1 MKRLISSILVIALM
15 LTMLPVA
22 FAASTDFELK
32 LGDVAAY
39 TVEPNGTV
47 DVPVYFK
54 TSDGV
59 TDKLGTLQT
68 YVVIPEGFTA
78 EVVAGSLGANALSVD
93 AANGIVKAMGII
105 GDGYTNDTPAFT
117 IKFTASATEGDYAV
131 AYSTAKKYATKL
143 YNRETLE
150 KFDAAR
156 YTLTETSITVREE
169 ETPVEPPVEPP
180 VLTTDF
186 ELKLGA
192 QSSYTVEPNG
202 TVDVPVYFITAAGV
216 TDKLG
221 TLQTYVVI
229 PEGFTAEVV
238 AGSLGANALS
248 VDAANGIVK
257 AMGIIGDGYTN
268 DTPAFTIKFTA
279 SSTAGDYAVA
289 YSTAKKYVTKL
300 YNRETLEK
308 FDAARYTLTETSI
321 TVTAGETPVVP
332 TLTGITVDPV
342 AFEVP
347 YGADA
352 LTAVKA
358 AITAVTAT
366 YSDNTTAT
374 VTDYTVALD
383 GADKAVVTY
392 EGKTAE
398 IALTYEPAPVVLTDI
413 AVDPSVFEV
422 PYGTVDVLEAV
433 KGAITTVVA
442 KYSDGSTAPVT
453 DYTVA
458 LDGADKAVV
467 TYEGK
472 TAEIAL
478 TYESAPVEPPVLT
491 TDFELKLGAQSS
503 YTVEAGQT
511 VDIPVY
517 FITAAGV
524 TDKLGTLQTY
534 VVIPEGFTAEVVA
547 GSLGANALSVDAA
560 NGIVKAMGIIGD
572 GYTNDT
578 PAFTIKFT
586 ASSTAGDYA
595 VAYST
600 AKKYVTKLYNRETLE
615 KFDAARYTLTET
627 SITVTAGETPVEPTL
642 ESITVNPTAVEVPY
656 GVDAKVAVEDA
667 ITGVTAV
674 YSDGTTGTVTGW
686 SVEIDGDKA
695 IVTYEGK
702 TAEIA
707 LTFAQPPVTDVEII
721 VAVNSIVVPYN
732 ITVPVETYAVSQ
744 VGEVKV
750 KNSEGAERVVEAQ
763 ITYDAA
769 ESVVVVAYAD
779 LTPVKIPV
787 TVITLVDYTIGGIT
801 GVIEIPY
808 DCADPAGYVK
818 GIITVTANLSDGS
831 TMEIP
836 YFTVEVNADWTAA
849 DVLVNGEKIEVVD
862 TKKGAEPVTAITGI
876 KVEVADAIVVPYG
889 TDDVAAYIKSK
900 IVVKTVDEDGVE
912 AAISDYTVVANDGY
926 ADIAYGEF
934 TESVDFT
941 VETAELKANVTAIE
955 IPYTVA
961 EADYAAYIAQNVAL
975 TIDYSAN
982 TADKPVVATAEDVV
996 IDVDVAIIRIEG
1008 LVVEVQFTV
1017 QAAPEYIATAV
1028 PAYGLAG
1035 KVLVKITGV
1044 ADGKIA
1050 VVNGLEATYFGNGNF
1065 AVVVDEAYTVE
1076 LVAAA
1081 AMPVAA
1087 EFGKLHP
1094 AGVTAWDALVTNDEA
1109 LEKDVEVFEDIQ
1121 MYVIADLDGN
1131 GKIEAID
1138 ALNINKISLFQG
1150 SVAVPTWVDAE

>member
-1 MKRLISSILVIALM
+1 MKRILSSILVFALL
-15 LTMLPVA
+15 LTMMPVVL
-22 FAASTDFELK
+22 AAGNAK
-32 LGDVAAY
+32 LYAGDTEYAVTVGDVIS
-39 TVEPNGTV
+39 
-47 DVPVYFK
+47 VPVYL
-54 TSDGV
+54 TGAEGADI
-59 TDKLGTLQT
+59 
-68 YVVIPEGFTA
+68 VVEQAQFRVPVPAGLTA
-78 EVVAGSLGANALSVD
+78 EVEGGAI
-93 AANGIVKAMGII
+93 AADYLTVSTKNKRINVFY
-105 GDGYTNDTPAFT
+105 DGTKFT
-117 IKFTASATEGDYAV
+117 STASAPLFTV
-131 AYSTAKKYATKL
+131 KY
-143 YNRETLE
+143 
-150 KFDAAR
+150 
-156 YTLTETSITVREE
+156 
-169 ETPVEPPVEPP
+169 
-180 VLTTDF
+180 
-186 ELKLGA
+186 
-192 QSSYTVEPNG
+192 
-202 TVDVPVYFITAAGV
+202 
-216 TDKLG
+216 
-221 TLQTYVVI
+221 
-229 PEGFTAEVV
+229 TAE
-238 AGSLGANALS
+238 
-248 VDAANGIVK
+248 
-257 AMGIIGDGYTN
+257 
-268 DTPAFTIKFTA
+268 
-279 SSTAGDYAVA
+279 TAGTYDIAFN
-289 YSTAKKYVTKL
+289 TIEIYVPGQS
-300 YNRETLEK
+300 
-308 FDAARYTLTETSI
+308 DAIDLATS
-321 TVTAGETPVVP
+321 
-332 TLTGITVDPV
+332 
-342 AFEVP
+342 
-347 YGADA
+347 
-352 LTAVKA
+352 
-358 AITAVTAT
+358 
-366 YSDNTTAT
+366 AT
-374 VTDYTVALD
+374 V
-383 GADKAVVTY
+383 
-392 EGKTAE
+392 
-398 IALTYEPAPVVLTDI
+398 
-413 AVDPSVFEV
+413 
-422 PYGTVDVLEAV
+422 
-433 KGAITTVVA
+433 
-442 KYSDGSTAPVT
+442 
-453 DYTVA
+453 
-458 LDGADKAVV
+458 
-467 TYEGK
+467 
-472 TAEIAL
+472 
-478 TYESAPVEPPVLT
+478 
-491 TDFELKLGAQSS
+491 
-503 YTVEAGQT
+503 
-511 VDIPVY
+511 
-517 FITAAGV
+517 
-524 TDKLGTLQTY
+524 
-534 VVIPEGFTAEVVA
+534 
-547 GSLGANALSVDAA
+547 
-560 NGIVKAMGIIGD
+560 
-572 GYTNDT
+572 
-578 PAFTIKFT
+578 
-586 ASSTAGDYA
+586 
-595 VAYST
+595 
-600 AKKYVTKLYNRETLE
+600 
-615 KFDAARYTLTET
+615 
-627 SITVTAGETPVEPTL
+627 ITVTAGETPVEPTL

-686 SVEIDGDKA
+686 TVEIDGDKA

-862 TKKGAEPVTAITGI
+862 TKKGAEPVAAITGI

-912 AAISDYTVVANDGY
+912 TAISDYTVVANDGY

-982 TADKPVVATAEDVV
+982 TADKPVVATAADVV

-1017 QAAPEYIATAV
+1017 QPAPEYIATAV
-1028 PAYGLAG
+1028 PAYGLEG

-1044 ADGKIA
+1044 ADGKVA

>member
-1 MKRLISSILVIALM
+1 MTIDDTGVILSYFAFGSGFKPETNKPLVAL
-15 LTMLPVA
+15 V
-22 FAASTDFELK
+22 
-32 LGDVAAY
+32 Y
-39 TVEPNGTV
+39 T
-47 DVPVYFK
+47 
-54 TSDGV
+54 
-59 TDKLGTLQT
+59 
-68 YVVIPEGFTA
+68 
-78 EVVAGSLGANALSVD
+78 
-93 AANGIVKAMGII
+93 
-105 GDGYTNDTPAFT
+105 
-117 IKFTASATEGDYAV
+117 
-131 AYSTAKKYATKL
+131 ATKAGT
-143 YNRETLE
+143 YNIEIE
-150 KFDAAR
+150 G
-156 YTLTETSITVREE
+156 TEFYNV
-169 ETPVEPPVEPP
+169 
-180 VLTTDF
+180 D
-186 ELKLGA
+186 GA
-192 QSSYTVEPNG
+192 P
-202 TVDVPVYFITAAGV
+202 
-216 TDKLG
+216 
-221 TLQTYVVI
+221 
-229 PEGFTAEVV
+229 
-238 AGSLGANALS
+238 
-248 VDAANGIVK
+248 
-257 AMGIIGDGYTN
+257 MG
-268 DTPAFTIKFTA
+268 
-279 SSTAGDYAVA
+279 
-289 YSTAKKYVTKL
+289 
-300 YNRETLEK
+300 
-308 FDAARYTLTETSI
+308 
-321 TVTAGETPVVP
+321 TVTATGATITVAEGGVTPPPAP
-332 TLTGITVDPV
+332 TLESIAVNPTS
-342 AFEVP
+342 FEVP

-358 AITAVTAT
+358 AITAVTAK
-366 YSDNTTAT
+366 YSDGSTAD
-374 VTDYTVALD
+374 VTGYTVALD

-398 IALTYEPAPVVLTDI
+398 IALAYEPAPVVLTGI
-413 AVDPSVFEV
+413 TVAPTAFEV
-422 PYGTVDVLEAV
+422 PYGEDALTAV
-433 KGAITTVVA
+433 KAAITAVTA
-442 KYSDGSTAPVT
+442 TYSDNTTALVT

-472 TAEIAL
+472 TADIAL
-478 TYESAPVEPPVLT
+478 TYGAAPQPPVSSTDYDIKTGAT
-491 TDFELKLGAQSS
+491 TYEMKVGESVS
-503 YTVEAGQT
+503 VP
-511 VDIPVY
+511 IY
-517 FITAAGV
+517 FIDNKAV
-524 TDKLGTLQTY
+524 GTVVSMFQTN
-534 VVIPEGFTAEVVA
+534 IATPDGLTVA
-547 GSLGANALSVDAA
+547 IDDSV
-560 NGIVKAMGIIGD
+560 
-572 GYTNDT
+572 
-578 PAFTIKFT
+578 
-586 ASSTAGDYA
+586 ASI
-595 VAYST
+595 
-600 AKKYVTKLYNRETLE
+600 
-615 KFDAARYTLTET
+615 FDASAVTIDDTGVILSYFAFGSGFKPETNKPLVALVYTATKAGTYNIEIEGTEFYNVDGAPMG
-627 SITVTAGETPVEPTL
+627 TVTATGATITVEEGGVTPPPAPTL

-721 VAVNSIVVPYN
+721 VAVNEIVVPYN

-862 TKKGAEPVTAITGI
+862 TKKGAEPVAAITGI

-912 AAISDYTVVANDGY
+912 NAISDYTVVANDSY

-982 TADKPVVATAEDVV
+982 TADKAVVATAADVV
-996 IDVDVAIIRIEG
+996 IDADVAIITIEG

-1017 QAAPEYIATAV
+1017 QPAPEYIATAV
-1028 PAYGLAG
+1028 PAYGLEG

-1044 ADGKIA
+1044 ADGKIV